1 MDTQSLLSDINPDEL
16 TIFAPTLSAWRRGLL
31 NSEDEVAQLMV
42 YAGPM
47 SPTASAGGAPSQD
60 KRPDRKYWDCVKEE
74 MHVFLCK
81 DDKRYTD
88 LWKRISDLENRSTTA
103 LVGLIAAYL
112 GSVLGAPAT
121 LLTGFVAVCLYGMI
135 KIGKEAY
142 CRQAG
147 QQ

>member
-16 TIFAPTLSAWRRGLL
+16 TVFAPTLSAWRHDLL
-31 NSEDEVAQLMV
+31 NSEDQVAQFMV
-42 YAGPM
+42 YGGPM
-47 SPTASAGGAPSQD
+47 SPTASAGGPPSQD
-60 KRPDRKYWDCVKEE
+60 KRPDRRYWDAVKEE
-74 MHVFLCK
+74 MHTFLCT
-81 DDKRYTD
+81 DDKRYKD
-88 LWKRISDLENRSTTA
+88 LWKRISDLESRSTTT

-121 LLTGFVAVCLYGMI
+121 LLTGFIAVCLYGMI

-147 QQ
+147 Q